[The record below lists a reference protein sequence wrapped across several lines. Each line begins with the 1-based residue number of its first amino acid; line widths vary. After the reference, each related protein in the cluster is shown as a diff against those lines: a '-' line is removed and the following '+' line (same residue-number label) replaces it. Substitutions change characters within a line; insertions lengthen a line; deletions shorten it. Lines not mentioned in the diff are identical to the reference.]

1 MYLAACIIIKNE
13 AEYIKEWIDF
23 HLLVGF
29 DKIILY
35 DNESNDNLK
44 QKLENYI
51 KKNKLTYIY
60 WDNSFVSNNSN
71 FFWKLSDEGKKNP
84 QITAYY
90 HAIENFK
97 NFKWI
102 AFIDSDEFLFSPQ
115 NKNIKD
121 ILKEFEDFF
130 SIAVYWKVF
139 GTSNILKK
147 DHRIK
152 DY

>member
-51 KKNKLTYIY
+51 KENLGPKAILNDTISTLKALSRYGPHLPFLVERNLHPPKRKRLRPGENWENEISFCVKTLIFKLERT
-60 WDNSFVSNNSN
+60 NSN
-71 FFWKLSDEGKKNP
+71 SAFLLSRD
-84 QITAYY
+84 
-90 HAIENFK
+90 
-97 NFKWI
+97 
-102 AFIDSDEFLFSPQ
+102 
-115 NKNIKD
+115 
-121 ILKEFEDFF
+121 
-130 SIAVYWKVF
+130 
-139 GTSNILKK
+139 
-147 DHRIK
+147 
-152 DY
+152 

>member
-51 KKNKLTYIY
+51 KKK
-60 WDNSFVSNNSN
+60 
-71 FFWKLSDEGKKNP
+71 
-84 QITAYY
+84 
-90 HAIENFK
+90 
-97 NFKWI
+97 
-102 AFIDSDEFLFSPQ
+102 
-115 NKNIKD
+115 
-121 ILKEFEDFF
+121 
-130 SIAVYWKVF
+130 
-139 GTSNILKK
+139 
-147 DHRIK
+147 
-152 DY
+152 